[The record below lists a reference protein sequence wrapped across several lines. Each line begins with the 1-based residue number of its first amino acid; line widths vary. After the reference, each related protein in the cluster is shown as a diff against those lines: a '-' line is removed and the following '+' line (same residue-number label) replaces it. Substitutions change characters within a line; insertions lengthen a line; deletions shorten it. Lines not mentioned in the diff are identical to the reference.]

1 MEGFEKFSLKKEIM
15 EAIREIGFNE
25 PTEVQAK
32 AIPEILAGKDVVV
45 RSKTGSGKTAAF
57 LIPILQNLHHHQG
70 HGVEALIVAP
80 TRELAL
86 QIESVANKLAKF
98 TGVKTTVVYGGVST
112 MPQAERIRHGARIV
126 VGTPGRIIDLMEQ
139 RHLDLSRVKFA
150 VLDEADIM
158 LDMGFIDDI
167 RLILSKTPKSK
178 QTMLFSATMPQ
189 KIIDIAR
196 EQMRDSINIGVGD
209 EEQLAVTSIE
219 NLYTVVDNSYKF
231 STLLAY
237 LSERSP
243 KKSVVFA
250 RTQRSADILYRL
262 LKDQGYNPV
271 LLHGGI
277 TQARREIAMGSF
289 RRNENGMLIA
299 TNVAARGIDV
309 KDISDIINFDAPDEP
324 TVYIHRIGRS
334 ARMGKN
340 GRAFTIFSRDQHG
353 LIGAIER
360 FAGVSMR
367 RIDVDS
373 RKFGRINYGE
383 YIRASK
389 GYSEIRS
396 RRWEGREDMHA
407 GQRGYGAH
415 GSRERYGPKH
425 HGEGRFRPRF
435 QKRYGGNRK

>member
-1 MEGFEKFSLKKEIM
+1 MESFEKFSLRKEIM
-15 EAIREIGFNE
+15 EALSEIGFNE
-25 PTEVQAK
+25 PTDVQAK
-32 AIPEILAGKDVVV
+32 AIPEALTGKDIVV

-57 LIPILQNLHHHQG
+57 LIPILQNIHNQG
-70 HGVEALIVAP
+70 HGVDALIVAP

-86 QIESVANKLAKF
+86 QIDGVASKLSKFIGAK
-98 TGVKTTVVYGGVST
+98 TVVVYGGVST
-112 MPQAERIRHGARIV
+112 MPQAEKIRHGAKIV
-126 VGTPGRIIDLMEQ
+126 VGTPGRILDLIERRQ
-139 RHLDLSRVKFA
+139 LDLSRVRFV

-167 RLILSKTPKSK
+167 RLILSKTPRSK

-189 KIIDIAR
+189 KIVEIAK
-196 EQMRDSINIGVGD
+196 EQMKDIVNIGVGD

-237 LSERSP
+237 LSERTP
-243 KKSVVFA
+243 KKSVIFA

-262 LKDQGYNPV
+262 LKDQSYNPV
-271 LLHGGI
+271 LLHGGV
-277 TQARREIAMGSF
+277 TQARREIAMGMF

-309 KDISDIINFDAPDEP
+309 KDITDVINFDAPDEP

-360 FAGVSMR
+360 FAGVRMR
-367 RIDVDS
+367 KIEVDN

-383 YIRASK
+383 YIRASRDS
-389 GYSEIRS
+389 GERGP
-396 RRWEGREDMHA
+396 RRWEERDQQQHR
-407 GQRGYGAH
+407 QRGYGAH

-425 HGEGRFRPRF
+425 HGQGGFRPRF
-435 QKRYGGNRK
+435 QKRSYNDRK